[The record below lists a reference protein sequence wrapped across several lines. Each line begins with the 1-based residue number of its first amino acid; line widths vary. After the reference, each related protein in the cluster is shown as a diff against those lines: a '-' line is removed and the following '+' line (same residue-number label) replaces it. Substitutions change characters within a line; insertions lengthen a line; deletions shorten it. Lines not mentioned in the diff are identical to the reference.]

1 MNKKIVKNREAVC
14 NSRPLCR
21 PRGASRLSKIEIIN
35 F

>member
-14 NSRPLCR
+14 TGNSRPLCR
-21 PRGASRLSKIEIIN
+21 PLSKIEIIN